1 MSLNPGTWSTMIARA
16 LALYLFVLVAAAP
29 LVSAQGGPQEPPP
42 ADPPGRVLGMV
53 TANGEA
59 VAFAQVVVRG
69 YPVRAT
75 TDDGGR
81 FLVGALEPG
90 SYTLLV
96 SALGFGTAE
105 VAVVVESGGLA
116 RADVVLERQAIA
128 LNPLV
133 VTATR
138 KQTFVSESPVKVD
151 VVPGSYLRTMAATS
165 LMESIQ
171 HVNGLYQQVDC
182 AVCYTNNIRI
192 NGMEGPY
199 TAVLIDGQPIM
210 SSLASVYGLN
220 GINPSLIE
228 RIEIIK
234 GPSSTLYGSDAM
246 GGVIN
251 VITKDPRFAP
261 RLAVDAQRTSHG
273 AANLEFAAA
282 PSWGGVRGLVSGSLY
297 RQGTFVDDNG
307 DGYSDMPL
315 DTRLS
320 LFGKVHFPAARGGG
334 LSLAGKYYH
343 EDRFGGER
351 EWTRAQRGS
360 DTVYGESIYT
370 DRFEL
375 LGRWGVPVAVEGL
388 ALDFSL
394 THHRQDAMYGDSP
407 YEADQ
412 QIVAATLVWDTRLGQ
427 RHDLLLGIGGDYEAF
442 DDATPAT
449 PEPVR
454 RFTPGLFVQNEYSA
468 TRAVKL
474 LGGVR
479 VDHHRD
485 HGAIV
490 SPRAAVKVEPFHNS
504 AIRLNAG
511 TGFRVVDLFTEDYAA
526 LMHTRR
532 LVTATGLE
540 PERSYNVTLNVNQ
553 IVEWG
558 DNPMMIDVDL
568 FYTHFTNRIIPDYDT
583 DPSQIIYH
591 NLDGFAVTRGVGLSL
606 NQNVTVMPLF
616 YTLGITF
623 QDVFYEHVGVRE
635 EELFAAAFKGVWSAT
650 YTLARPG
657 IALDYTGTVVGP
669 MRLPAYDAPF
679 ERATRSET
687 YAVHNLM
694 ATWRGRH
701 GVEVYG
707 GIRNVLDYTQ
717 PSPIVDPANPFGDSF
732 DTAWVYGPLVGRSL
746 LLGVR
751 YGLGR

>member
-1 MSLNPGTWSTMIARA
+1 MRLFTRS
-16 LALYLFVLVAAAP
+16 LALGILLVAAATP
-29 LVSAQGGPQEPPP
+29 LLSAQGGPDTSM
-42 ADPPGRVLGMV
+42 ATDPPGRVLGTV
-53 TANGEA
+53 SAGGEP
-59 VAFAQVVVRG
+59 VAFAQVGVKG
-69 YPVRAT
+69 YPMRAT
-75 TDDGGR
+75 ADDHGR
-81 FLVGALEPG
+81 FLVRGLDAG
-90 SYTLLV
+90 TYTLLV
-96 SALGFGTAE
+96 SALGYGTTQVE
-105 VAVVVESGGLA
+105 VVVEMGELT
-116 RADVVLERQAIA
+116 RADVLLEREALG

-138 KQTFVSESPVKVD
+138 KQTFVSESSVKVD
-151 VVPGSYLRTMAATS
+151 VVPGSYLRTMAASS

-220 GINPSLIE
+220 GINASLIE
-228 RIEIIK
+228 RVEIIK

-246 GGVIN
+246 AGVIN

-261 RLAVDAQRTSHG
+261 RLAMDAQRTSHG
-273 AANLEFAAA
+273 ATNLEFAAA
-282 PSWGGVRGLVSGSLY
+282 PSLGGVRGLVSGSVY

-307 DGYSDMPL
+307 DGYSDIPL

-320 LFGKVHFPAARGGG
+320 LFGKVHVPAARGGG
-334 LSLAGKYYH
+334 LSLSGKYYH

-351 EWTRAQRGS
+351 AWTRALRGS

-370 DRFEL
+370 NRFEL
-375 LGRWGVPVAVEGL
+375 LGRWGLPVAVEGL
-388 ALDFSL
+388 TLDFSL
-394 THHRQDAMYGDSP
+394 TNHRQDAMYGDSP

-412 QIVAATLVWDTRLGQ
+412 QVVAANLVWDAQLGQ
-427 RHDLLLGIGGDYEAF
+427 RHDFLLGVGGDYQAF
-442 DDATPAT
+442 DDGSPAT
-449 PEPVR
+449 AEPVR
-454 RFTPGLFVQNEYSA
+454 HFTPGVFVQNEYSA

-474 LGGVR
+474 LGGLR
-479 VDHHRD
+479 LDHHRD

-490 SPRAAVKVEPFHNS
+490 SPRAAVKVEPFHNN

-558 DNPMMIDVDL
+558 NNPMMIDVDA

-583 DPSQIIYH
+583 DPAQIIYH
-591 NLDGFAVTRGVGLSL
+591 NLDGFGVTRGVGLSL
-606 NQNVTVMPLF
+606 NQNLTVMPLY

-623 QDVFYEHVGVRE
+623 QDVFYEHAGVRE
-635 EELFAAAFKGVWSAT
+635 DELFAAAFKAVWSAT

-687 YAVHNLM
+687 YAVHNAM
-694 ATWRGRH
+694 ATWRGKN
-701 GVEVYG
+701 GVEVYAG
-707 GIRNVLDYTQ
+707 VRNLLDYAQ
-717 PSPIVDPANPFGDSF
+717 PSPITDPANPFGDSF
-732 DTAWVYGPLVGRSL
+732 DTAWVYGPLVGRSFVV
-746 LLGVR
+746 GAR